1 MTPTDAKPVDA
12 LIPPL
17 RGKPQRAKGKIE
29 SGHASEKEK
38 KSNHQTP
45 ARNSNLCHGFNIVI
59 LIFNFSSLLKES
71 IFRLKHSIQALNN
84 G

>member
-38 KSNHQTP
+38 K
-45 ARNSNLCHGFNIVI
+45 
-59 LIFNFSSLLKES
+59 K
-71 IFRLKHSIQALNN
+71 K
-84 G
+84 

>member
-17 RGKPQRAKGKIE
+17 RGTPQRAKGKIE

-38 KSNHQTP
+38 KK
-45 ARNSNLCHGFNIVI
+45 VI
-59 LIFNFSSLLKES
+59 TRPLHEILTFATALISS
-71 IFRLKHSIQALNN
+71 F
-84 G
+84 